1 MKKHHILANYQIRLN
16 TYHVESL
23 QAIFFAFIQFH
34 FKRKKYAFFFSS
46 GPNIIDVY
54 AFGITVA
61 I

>member
-34 FKRKKYAFFFSS
+34 FKRKNMHFSS